1 MSQTVSVLSSAKL
14 DSYRKA
20 LHARKSVRSAP
31 ARLTRARKVAR
42 KAASVLRQQFGVQEV
57 VLFGSTVKPVLFH
70 SHSDVDIA
78 VWGLGGSEYFRAVG
92 VLQSIDPEISV
103 DLIAFESVSP
113 ALQAVI
119 RRDGK
124 AL

>member
-1 MSQTVSVLSSAKL
+1 MSQTVSVLSPAKL

-31 ARLTRARKVAR
+31 ARLARARKIAR
-42 KAASVLRQQFGVQEV
+42 EAASILRKQFGVQEAA
-57 VLFGSTVKPVLFH
+57 LFGSTVKPVLFH

-78 VWGLGGSEYFRAVG
+78 VWGLDGSEYFRAVG
-92 VLQSIDPEISV
+92 ILQSIDPEISV
-103 DLIAFESVSP
+103 DLVAFESASP
-113 ALQAVI
+113 ALQSVI

>member
-1 MSQTVSVLSSAKL
+1 MSQTVSVLSPAKL

-20 LHARKSVRSAP
+20 LHARKSVRNAP
-31 ARLTRARKVAR
+31 ARLATARKVAR
-42 KAASVLRQQFGVQEV
+42 KAASVLRKQFGVKEV

-70 SHSDVDIA
+70 ANSDVDIA
-78 VWGLGGSEYFRAVG
+78 VWGLAGSEYFRAVG
-92 VLQSIDPEISV
+92 ILQSIDPEISV
-103 DLIAFESVSP
+103 DLVAFESVSP

-119 RRDGK
+119 RHDGK